1 MTLWIFGDSLS
12 LPYDL
17 NHPNQGWPSLLS
29 NKLGTELKNFAEI
42 AADNF
47 FIYCC
52 YLENKKHIKSDD
64 LVVIGWS
71 HPSRKSFV
79 LDRNNFNHNNV
90 INTSHVYATPTQEFI
105 RNKNSKNIANNHW
118 LPYLTPV
125 PSGKEFYDTWFK
137 NYYSEYEQTRN
148 LQSFYDSVKYT
159 CTSQCIMFFFNQ
171 ESTTGITITETNFAL
186 DFITK
191 HQLNINDTNMHFNQ
205 RGHQAWADYL
215 YKKIT
220 QKDLTQ

>member
-1 MTLWIFGDSLS
+1 
-12 LPYDL
+12 
-17 NHPNQGWPSLLS
+17 
-29 NKLGTELKNFAEI
+29 
-42 AADNF
+42 
-47 FIYCC
+47 
-52 YLENKKHIKSDD
+52 
-64 LVVIGWS
+64 
-71 HPSRKSFV
+71 
-79 LDRNNFNHNNV
+79 
-90 INTSHVYATPTQEFI
+90 
-105 RNKNSKNIANNHW
+105 
-118 LPYLTPV
+118 LTPV